1 MSTPGKLLVMAGG
14 TGGHIYPALAVAD
27 VMRAKGWQVDWVGT
41 EHGLEGTVVP
51 ANAFPLHSLS
61 VRGLRGKGLGFR
73 IAALVRLLVSLLE
86 ALRLVRQ
93 LQPNVVLGMGGY
105 VAAPAGI
112 AAALLRKPLVIHEQN
127 AVAGTTNRWLA
138 PLACTVLCGLPGAF
152 KPSFRAQ
159 VVGNPVRADIATSDP
174 QAPTIPDGFSAERP
188 LRLLVLGGS
197 LGSMPLNLGV
207 PSALSRCSNTQ
218 WSLLRVHH
226 QCGIA
231 NADAAEQAYAP
242 LVGLNVEISA
252 FIDDMAAAYRW
263 ADLVICRAGALT
275 LAELAVTGTPSIL
288 VPLPHAI
295 DDHQTRNAETL
306 SCVGAAQLLP
316 QAQMTAEHLGQ
327 LIAHY
332 LAFPEQLRQ
341 MAVKAREA
349 AQPHATDALVQALE
363 EAAYAT

>member
-1 MSTPGKLLVMAGG
+1 
-14 TGGHIYPALAVAD
+14 
-27 VMRAKGWQVDWVGT
+27 
-41 EHGLEGTVVP
+41 
-51 ANAFPLHSLS
+51 
-61 VRGLRGKGLGFR
+61 
-73 IAALVRLLVSLLE
+73 
-86 ALRLVRQ
+86 
-93 LQPNVVLGMGGY
+93 
-105 VAAPAGI
+105 
-112 AAALLRKPLVIHEQN
+112 
-127 AVAGTTNRWLA
+127 
-138 PLACTVLCGLPGAF
+138 
-152 KPSFRAQ
+152 
-159 VVGNPVRADIATSDP
+159 
-174 QAPTIPDGFSAERP
+174 
-188 LRLLVLGGS
+188 
-197 LGSMPLNLGV
+197 
-207 PSALSRCSNTQ
+207 
-218 WSLLRVHH
+218 VHH

>member
-41 EHGLEGTVVP
+41 EHGLEGRLVP
-51 ANAFPLHSLS
+51 ANTFPLHHLS
-61 VRGLRGKGLGFR
+61 VRGLRGKGLGLK
-73 IAALVRLLVSLLE
+73 IAALIRLLAALIE
-86 ALRLVRQ
+86 ALRLIRQ
-93 LQPNVVLGMGGY
+93 LQPDVVLGMGGY

-127 AVAGTTNRWLA
+127 AVAGTANRWLA
-138 PLACTVLCGLPGAF
+138 PLARTVLCGLPGAF
-152 KPSFRAQ
+152 APSLRPQ

-174 QAPTIPDGFSAERP
+174 EAAPIPDGFSTERP

-197 LGSMPLNLGV
+197 LGSMPLNHGV
-207 PSALSRCSNTQ
+207 PSALGRCSKIQ
-218 WSLLRVHH
+218 WSLLRVRH
-226 QCGIA
+226 QCGA
-231 NADAAEQAYAP
+231 THAQAAELAYAP
-242 LVGLNVEISA
+242 LAGLDVEVSA

-275 LAELAVTGTPSIL
+275 VAELAVTGTPSIL

-306 SCVGAAQLLP
+306 SRVGAARLLP
-316 QAQMTAEHLGQ
+316 QAQMTAENLGE
-327 LIAHY
+327 LITHY

-341 MAVKAREA
+341 MVVKAREA
-349 AQPHATDALVQALE
+349 AQPHATDAVVQALE
-363 EAAYAT
+363 EAAYAA